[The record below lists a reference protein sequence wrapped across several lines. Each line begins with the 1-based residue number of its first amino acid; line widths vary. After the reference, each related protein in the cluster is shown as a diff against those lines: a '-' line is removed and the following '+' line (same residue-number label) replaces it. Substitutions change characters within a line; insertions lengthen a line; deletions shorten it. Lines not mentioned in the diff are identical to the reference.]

1 MASLFFAINDEL
13 GQRVEVNR
21 RDLRVDETPLTLDMV
36 RLLLDRGASCCAA
49 DFVFPSHD
57 RFETTFEE
65 CHWQQLP
72 KVKLAAGLLMVVE
85 MLEDRGFQRADD
97 HMLSDESF
105 VAGARSYEVAP
116 QLTLDDFCRLTAREA
131 TRRLA
136 PVDCYNFAT
145 RYMDYIGLGLFKI
158 HEYMADMCVHHMCQM
173 LSREM
178 FQRWAADSL
187 YELMGRLPLHCCL
200 SFATDESLTN
210 EDLWRIYLANMDI
223 IEEERFDDPMLECI
237 FRPTGQLQ
245 Y

>member
-72 KVKLAAGLLMVVE
+72 K
-85 MLEDRGFQRADD
+85 
-97 HMLSDESF
+97 
-105 VAGARSYEVAP
+105 
-116 QLTLDDFCRLTAREA
+116 
-131 TRRLA
+131 
-136 PVDCYNFAT
+136 
-145 RYMDYIGLGLFKI
+145 
-158 HEYMADMCVHHMCQM
+158 M